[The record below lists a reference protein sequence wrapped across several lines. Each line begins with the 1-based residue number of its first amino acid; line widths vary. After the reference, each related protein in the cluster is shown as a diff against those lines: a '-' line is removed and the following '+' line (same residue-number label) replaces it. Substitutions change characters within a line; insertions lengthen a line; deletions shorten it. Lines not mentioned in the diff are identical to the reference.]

1 MRFRT
6 VAASAA
12 LVLCATAGVVACS
25 SSSDT
30 ADANR
35 PAGPTAP
42 ASVDGLTE
50 NIETGKRRAGP
61 PETGGQE
68 ATGPAKCATS
78 AAEIPAECA
87 VDVTFSEITEG
98 ERAKEPPVR

>member
-25 SSSDT
+25 SSSGT

-35 PAGPTAP
+35 PAST
-42 ASVDGLTE
+42 
-50 NIETGKRRAGP
+50 P
-61 PETGGQE
+61 PPRLPWT
-68 ATGPAKCATS
+68 
-78 AAEIPAECA
+78 
-87 VDVTFSEITEG
+87 V
-98 ERAKEPPVR
+98 